1 MKANYS
7 ISTRYCCHAR
17 IDLKIKPDLIIETG
31 IAHGGSLI
39 MSASMLTL
47 LDYCELNQNNEFNNK
62 LKSTRKVIGIDI
74 DIRAHNKNA
83 ILSHPL
89 ASKIE
94 MIEGS
99 SVDPKIVNQIH
110 KLAKNYKNILLC
122 LDSNH
127 THEHV
132 LNELKAYASLVSL
145 GSYCVVFDTV
155 IDDIPNKM
163 HIDRDWG
170 PGNSPKTAIFEF
182 LKTHPEFE
190 IDKEIDEKLIISVAP
205 NGYLKKIK

>member
-1 MKANYS
+1 
-7 ISTRYCCHAR
+7 
-17 IDLKIKPDLIIETG
+17 
-31 IAHGGSLI
+31 
-39 MSASMLTL
+39 
-47 LDYCELNQNNEFNNK
+47 
-62 LKSTRKVIGIDI
+62 
-74 DIRAHNKNA
+74 
-83 ILSHPL
+83 
-89 ASKIE
+89 

-170 PGNSPKTAIFEF
+170 PGNSPKTYFEF
-182 LKTHPEFE
+182 
-190 IDKEIDEKLIISVAP
+190 
-205 NGYLKKIK
+205 